1 MRKYI
6 SFGYFDKKYFI
17 IFIIFLITTFIEYFL
32 LFYNDKITNY
42 RTKIRTNKL
51 LLPTLAYIGQFL
63 CFIPLIISKKYNNKK
78 SSTKNYKSSIE
89 IKYIFNNSGNLITFK
104 NIILIIIICILLLI
118 NNIISL
124 LSSHLIKIGKIL
136 FNQTFYFI
144 DYLLLFLISK
154 FIFKLNYYKHQ
165 YYSIAFIILFGL
177 LKYLIKLFTERNLNY
192 NYKEVILVLMLQII
206 HAFIDSYSTGNIK
219 ILMEYKYL
227 SPYFISS
234 IIGLI
239 NGLIAII
246 CYFIATYFPCNNDF
260 CELIYNNKRYFDNIY
275 SIFDDIY
282 PTEIFLYIYTIFQSG
297 IYQILIY
304 ITINDFTV
312 CHIFLFYQIIEFAD
326 TLVEIFITNK
336 NIFAICIVITSGI
349 FEIFIVLVFLE
360 IIELGFCGLNYNTK
374 RNIKE
379 RALNDSKLLNE
390 IRTPTEES
398 VMIDE

>member
-63 CFIPLIISKKYNNKK
+63 CFIPLIISKKYNTKK

>member
-1 MRKYI
+1 M
-6 SFGYFDKKYFI
+6 
-17 IFIIFLITTFIEYFL
+17 
-32 LFYNDKITNY
+32 
-42 RTKIRTNKL
+42 
-51 LLPTLAYIGQFL
+51 
-63 CFIPLIISKKYNNKK
+63 
-78 SSTKNYKSSIE
+78 
-89 IKYIFNNSGNLITFK
+89 
-104 NIILIIIICILLLI
+104 
-118 NNIISL
+118 
-124 LSSHLIKIGKIL
+124 
-136 FNQTFYFI
+136 
-144 DYLLLFLISK
+144 
-154 FIFKLNYYKHQ
+154 NYYKHQ

-234 IIGLI
+234 IIGII

>member
-379 RALNDSKLLNE
+379 RALIESKLSEE
-390 IRTPTEES
+390 IRNPTEES

>member
-234 IIGLI
+234 IIGII